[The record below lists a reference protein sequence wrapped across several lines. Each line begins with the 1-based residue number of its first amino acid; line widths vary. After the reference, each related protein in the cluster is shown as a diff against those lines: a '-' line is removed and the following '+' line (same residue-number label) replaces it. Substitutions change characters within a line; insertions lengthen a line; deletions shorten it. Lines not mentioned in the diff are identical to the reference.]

1 MTSRRLAMDSEVNHL
16 GPRPAAALEY
26 WFWKLHVGNLAFLVD
41 VIVRRR
47 ISMAETRVSLW
58 IADDPRIEHAP
69 SSEFGVQPRLV
80 TTQHAELTPTGSRG
94 MVADIAWDLAWDRGA
109 QVIPSVP
116 RPVEATRAL
125 DIWTELYPRTVFSG
139 SVTIGSVRYEVDG
152 LPGVFMHYWGRRLA
166 DRWLWVSA
174 SRFDDDVARRV
185 EILVVR
191 SRVYGLIPTPMP
203 VAFAWLGSDAG
214 DELVISPLNGLI
226 RHRRRGTG
234 WAVSVA
240 TLGGHRH
247 SLVLDKG
254 IAAANDL
261 GEGIT
266 QTLRGNL
273 TVDGIAAAPAT
284 VGVETRGW
292 PL

>member
-1 MTSRRLAMDSEVNHL
+1 
-16 GPRPAAALEY
+16 LEY
-26 WFWKLHVGNLAFLVD
+26 WFWKVHVGNLAFLVD

-47 ISMAETRVSLW
+47 SSMAETRVSLW
-58 IADDPRIEHAP
+58 VAERPRIEHAP
-69 SSEFGVQPRLV
+69 SPMFEVQPRLV
-80 TTQHAELTPTGSRG
+80 TTKDAELTPTGSRG
-94 MVADIAWDLAWDRGA
+94 TVADIAWDLAWDRGA

-116 RPVEATRAL
+116 RVIEATRAL
-125 DIWTELYPRTVFSG
+125 DLWTELYPRTVFSG
-139 SVTIGSVRYEVDG
+139 SITIGSVRYDVEG

-185 EILVVR
+185 ELLVVR
-191 SRVYGLIPTPMP
+191 SRVYGRIPTPMP
-203 VAFAWLGSDAG
+203 VAFAWLGSGTG

-234 WAVSVA
+234 WAVSVVN
-240 TLGGHRH
+240 LRGHRH
-247 SLVLDKG
+247 SLVLDRG
-254 IAAANDL
+254 MAAANDL

-273 TVDGIAAAPAT
+273 IVDGIAASPAT
-284 VGVETRGW
+284 VGVETRAW

>member
-1 MTSRRLAMDSEVNHL
+1 MNDL
-16 GPRPAAALEY
+16 GPRPSAAVEY

-41 VIVRRR
+41 VIIRRR
-47 ISMAETRVSLW
+47 TATAETRISLW
-58 IADDPRIEHAP
+58 VADGPRIEHAP
-69 SSEFGVQPRLV
+69 SALFSAQPRLV
-80 TTQHAELTPTGSRG
+80 TTEHAELTPTGSRG
-94 MVADIAWDLAWDRGA
+94 TVADITWDLWWDRGA
-109 QVIPSVP
+109 QVIPALS
-116 RPVEATRAL
+116 RPIEATRAL
-125 DIWTELYPRTVFSG
+125 DIWLELYPRTAFSG
-139 SVTIGSVRYEVDG
+139 SVTIGSVRYEIDG

-185 EILVVR
+185 EVLVPR
-191 SRVYGLIPTPMP
+191 SRMYGRIPNPMP
-203 VAFAWLGSDAG
+203 VAFAWLGSGAG
-214 DELVISPLNGLI
+214 DELVISPLNGLV

-234 WAVSVA
+234 WVISVA
-240 TLGGHRH
+240 SLRGRRH

-261 GEGIT
+261 GEGII

-273 TVDGIAAAPAT
+273 TVDGIAAATAT